1 MSVKNI
7 TCACGG
13 FWQDGVGTTLTY
25 VHAEACEPGQRKE
38 FQACVRRE
46 LHPTKPTLRP
56 LHYGTIYAD
65 PPWPE
70 HGGGK
75 VKRGAD
81 RHYGLMK
88 VKDICALGS
97 AVQNLA
103 ADNSHLYLWVTNNY
117 LPAGLEVMKAWGFD
131 YVTNLCWGKVRL
143 EYDNG
148 FGTTTVI
155 QQGLGQYFRGAHEL
169 LLFGKRGQPP
179 YRTLPN
185 GKRAQHPSLVLHE
198 RTEHSAKPETF
209 RDIITK
215 VSHGPYLELFA
226 RERVPG
232 WASWGNE
239 LPFNDVTLGDA
250 L

>member
-13 FWQDGVGTTLTY
+13 FWQGFTY
-25 VHAEACEPGQRKE
+25 VHAEACSSEQQGAFQGRIADQIGRKRGPVGRT
-38 FQACVRRE
+38 F
-46 LHPTKPTLRP
+46 
-56 LHYGTIYAD
+56 GTIYAD

-97 AVQNLA
+97 AVKNLA
-103 ADNSHLYLWVTNNY
+103 ADDSHLYLWVTNNY

-131 YVTNLCWGKVRL
+131 YVTNVCWGKVRL
-143 EYDNG
+143 EEDDG
-148 FGTTTVI
+148 FGSTIAI

-198 RTEHSAKPETF
+198 RTKHSAKPETF

-232 WASWGNE
+232 WSSWGNE
-239 LPFNDVTLGDA
+239 LPFNDVTMGDA

>member
-1 MSVKNI
+1 MSVENI

-13 FWQDGVGTTLTY
+13 FWQDNTY
-25 VHAEACEPGQRKE
+25 VHAEACATRKAFQERVRRALQSARPGQPPR
-38 FQACVRRE
+38 C
-46 LHPTKPTLRP
+46 
-56 LHYGTIYAD
+56 YGTIYAD

-88 VKDICALGS
+88 VRDICALGP
-97 AVQNLA
+97 AVKRLA
-103 ADNSHLYLWVTNNY
+103 AADAHLYLWVTNNY
-117 LPAGLEVMKAWGFD
+117 LPAGLEVMAWWGFD
-131 YVTNLCWGKVRL
+131 YVTNLCWGKVRRDVDDL
-143 EYDNG
+143 
-148 FGTTTVI
+148 TI
-155 QQGLGQYFRGAHEL
+155 QQGLGQYYRGAHEL

-198 RTEHSAKPETF
+198 RTKHSAKPETF

-226 RERVPG
+226 RERMPG
-232 WASWGNE
+232 WFAWGNE
-239 LPFNDVTLGDA
+239 LPFNDVTMGDA